1 MIMKSKWIKSAATVG
16 AVLIIGLCL
25 LPWSLAQEPE
35 EAPLAEHELEVK
47 EELKQLELLQA
58 RRAVAEASRALAEE
72 HKRMGAKMKQ
82 IRKAPGSLPA
92 LRQAAEALRDAEGDE
107 AKADAESKLR
117 ELLADYF
124 DEDMERRAAELE
136 QIEQR
141 VSTLREQ
148 LERRGN
154 HKPEIIDLQ
163 VKVLV
168 NEAEGLGFF
177 SDTGSEGF
185 IFTRSDDPWT
195 ISGPPMAFPAPIAA
209 PAAVPAPP
217 APPTRARVEKRGRP
231 MADGYE
237 PR

>member
-1 MIMKSKWIKSAATVG
+1 MIMKSNWILSGTVVG
-16 AVLIIGLCL
+16 AVLTIGLCL
-25 LPWSLAQEPE
+25 LPGSLAQEP
-35 EAPLAEHELEVK
+35 ADDPLAEHELEFK
-47 EELKQLELLQA
+47 AELKQFEHA
-58 RRAVAEASRALAEE
+58 KRA
-72 HKRMGAKMKQ
+72 
-82 IRKAPGSLPA
+82 
-92 LRQAAEALRDAEGDE
+92 AAEAKRAAAHIKRVARAYAGPDTMSSLRQVAEKIRDAEGDD
-107 AKADAESKLR
+107 ARADAEAKLR
-117 ELLADYF
+117 QLLSDYF

-136 QIEQR
+136 DVENR
-141 VSTLREQ
+141 VRTLRAQ
-148 LERRGN
+148 LERRGD
-154 HKPEIIDLQ
+154 HKSEIIDLQ

-177 SDTGSEGF
+177 SDSGSEGF